1 MKKENWLIFPA
12 VAAGV
17 VAATMMMYV
26 PQSRELKKLQT
37 QIVSQQRSLK
47 ADSAMASVVPSLLEH
62 VEAMQFRYKHFD
74 RRLPKRQELGGFLR
88 EISAHLEREN
98 LSGQLIEPGS
108 PTHEEVFHTL
118 PIIMRFNGSYLSV
131 ASFLKSL
138 EGMERLTRVQKL
150 RVTHDAKAG
159 LPGQL
164 DVELHIN
171 IYFTES

>member
-12 VAAGV
+12 VAAAV

-26 PQSRELKKLQT
+26 PQSRELKKLRT

-47 ADSAMASVVPSLLEH
+47 ADSAMASVVPSLLEQ
-62 VEAMQFRYKHFD
+62 VEAMQFRYKDFD

-88 EISAHLEREN
+88 QISAHLEREN

-108 PTHEEVFHTL
+108 PAHEEIFHTL